1 MNRPAQSA
9 SPKTST
15 AASILVAARELLDRE
30 GIAAV
35 AMRPVAERVG
45 ITPMAIYRHYADRAS
60 LLNAVADEGFQE
72 LATRVHALK
81 LKGDVAHQL
90 TQVGDIFLDAALRF
104 PNLYQLMF
112 LVPREGA
119 RVYPRDFKAGRSP
132 TFNPTVNI
140 LEQAMRAGELRPGDP
155 VEIAF
160 ELSAL
165 SHGLIVLY
173 LGGRVAQSDKEFR
186 SLYQRSF
193 RRYLDGLRR

>member
-1 MNRPAQSA
+1 MNRSTEPL
-9 SPKTST
+9 PKTSK
-15 AASILVAARELLDRE
+15 AASILRAARKLLDRE

-72 LATRVHALK
+72 LAARVRTLQLRGNVEHRLMQ
-81 LKGDVAHQL
+81 VATL
-90 TQVGDIFLDAALRF
+90 FLNAALQF

-119 RVYPRDFKAGRSP
+119 RVYPKDFKAGRSP
-132 TFNPTVNI
+132 TFNLTVDI
-140 LEQAMRAGELRPGDP
+140 LDEAMRAGELRPDDP

-173 LGGRVAQSDKEFR
+173 LAGRAAQTDKEFR
-186 SLYQRSF
+186 LLHQRSF